1 MPCLSIQMVQF
12 LQNSGLVILA
22 TSVQCALPPPAM
34 AAWQRA
40 PCQEHHII
48 LCVLLSGAAKV
59 FFALVG
65 LVALGLI
72 FPINMFRLLSPPFIP
87 LQNSSQSCFDHR
99 THHKHLLPFLS
110 ISGAAFSPIEDFVQ
124 KFSFCPLNQSLIFFL
139 ASHPCPGE
147 YMLILL

>member
-110 ISGAAFSPIEDFVQ
+110 ISGAAFSPIEDFVLCSEMLLLP
-124 KFSFCPLNQSLIFFL
+124 FESEFDFL
-139 ASHPCPGE
+139 PCLSSMPW
-147 YMLILL
+147 